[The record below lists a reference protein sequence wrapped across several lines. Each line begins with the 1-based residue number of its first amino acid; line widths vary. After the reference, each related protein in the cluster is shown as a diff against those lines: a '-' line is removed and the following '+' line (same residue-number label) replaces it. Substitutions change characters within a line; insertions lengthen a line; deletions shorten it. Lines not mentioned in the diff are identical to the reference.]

1 MTPLLELMPKAAA
14 PHEREWIHLGDHRAR
29 SLVASARSNDA
40 FWLAEVEADFGGGVP
55 PHIHTREDETF
66 VVLQGDFEV
75 MLDGEITRA
84 TVHDSAFA
92 PRGLAHSWR
101 CLSEDGG
108 RLLLLVSPGQNFETF
123 ARHLSAQIGDAL
135 EIPNLDALLALA
147 EQHGLV
153 MLPPTLSSEISFRSQ

>member
-1 MTPLLELMPKAAA
+1 MTPILELMPTLTA
-14 PHEREWIHLGDHRAR
+14 HDRDWIHLGDHRAR

-75 MLDGEITRA
+75 MIDGETTLA
-84 TVHDSAFA
+84 TINDSTFA

-101 CLSEDGG
+101 CLSEEGG

-135 EIPNLDALLALA
+135 APHDLDALFALA
-147 EQHGLV
+147 ERHGLV
-153 MLPPTLSSEISFRSQ
+153 MLPPTLSNAIPFKP